1 MSRIPE
7 EFRVVVPEDRT
18 AQYPAKERDE
28 SKLLLVDRAEGHVR
42 SAGTFRSLVDYVGGD
57 LIVVNETRVLPVRM
71 DGLRPGGGR
80 VELLFLTTD
89 SPRIGLKGEVYA
101 LISPGRRLRPGLII
115 SLADGAEL
123 QLLQKDSEGRWRG
136 IWSHGQDDAP
146 FMSWLERY
154 GKMPLPPYIHRQPE
168 AIDRQRYQTTY
179 ARAAGSLAAPTA
191 GLHFTPELF
200 DDLKANNCD
209 IARLMLD
216 VGLGTFLPIR
226 TDDLTSHR
234 MHEERYS
241 IPTSTIE
248 AINSAKQIGR
258 NVTVVGTT
266 VVRALEHSANDGLPI
281 TSGERIADLFI
292 YPPYN
297 FKVIDRLLTNF
308 HRPDST
314 LLQLV
319 AAFIGWDLV
328 NLAYQTALD
337 EGFHFY
343 SYGDA
348 MLII

>member
-18 AQYPAKERDE
+18 AQYPANLRDE
-28 SKLLLVDRAEGHVR
+28 SKLLLVDRQHGRVG
-42 SAGTFRSLVDYVGGD
+42 SVGTFRSLVDYVGGD

-89 SPRIGLKGEVYA
+89 SSRVGLKGEVYA
-101 LISPGRRLRPGLII
+101 LISPGRRLRPGLKI
-115 SLADGAEL
+115 SLPNSAEL
-123 QLLQKDSEGRWRG
+123 QLLGKDSEGRWRG
-136 IWSHGQDDAP
+136 IWSCGQDDAP
-146 FMSWLERY
+146 FMSWLERH

-168 AIDRQRYQTTY
+168 AIDVQRYQTTY
-179 ARAAGSLAAPTA
+179 AREAGSLAAPTA

-209 IARLMLD
+209 IARLLLD

-226 TDDLTSHR
+226 TDDLTAHR

-248 AINSAKQIGR
+248 AVNIAKQTGR
-258 NVTVVGTT
+258 NVTAVGTT
-266 VVRALEHSANDGLPI
+266 VVRALEDAANEGLPLI
-281 TSGERIADLFI
+281 SGERVAELFI
-292 YPPYN
+292 YPPYD
-297 FKVIDRLLTNF
+297 FKVVERLLTNF

-337 EGFHFY
+337 EGFRFY